1 LGISLGIAVGAGT
14 ASGGTLGSE
23 SGGPTNEPA
32 DVTVPAPSGTS
43 STKGK
48 RPGEPERKGITI
60 RAAAISKRRASR
72 QAIKID
78 VIEDVELQS
87 LSRGR
92 VIPLMLYGP
101 NLQPK
106 TSILLVTNVVKQGKY
121 RTTVEFKSLMEE
133 PEGIKTEKTYVVSHP
148 YSTSEEKRLIGKYS
162 PAFKGNVNLPKLV
175 EEESLS
181 ITEEGWRAHQMELA
195 WALVNYLENLANK
208 LETGGRKI
216 DAIEVRRE
224 VQRIRSLLQQQS
236 SP

>member
-1 LGISLGIAVGAGT
+1 
-14 ASGGTLGSE
+14 
-23 SGGPTNEPA
+23 
-32 DVTVPAPSGTS
+32 
-43 STKGK
+43 
-48 RPGEPERKGITI
+48 
-60 RAAAISKRRASR
+60 
-72 QAIKID
+72 
-78 VIEDVELQS
+78 
-87 LSRGR
+87 
-92 VIPLMLYGP
+92 MLYGP